1 MPSVP
6 GLMILGLLAE
16 RDWTAYELVKQL
28 TTRSIANVVW
38 NLSERTLYREP
49 AKLVAEGLATAVE
62 AGGRPTTYSITDQGR
77 TVLENARHQRNEFV
91 HQNEILATLYAVA
104 GESTDALLAR
114 LLDLREEFRRGITA
128 NGQAYRVVAAT
139 PPSMPNRAL
148 MSALLA
154 RLHTHMLLETERWI
168 TGAIAAVREVG
179 DDDRGAFA
187 LAEWARIADSIDAA
201 VATWDRE

>member
-1 MPSVP
+1 
-6 GLMILGLLAE
+6 MILGLLAE

-62 AGGRPTTYSITDQGR
+62 AGDRPTTYSITDRGR
-77 TVLENARHQRNEFV
+77 AVLEAARHQRNEFV

-104 GESTDALLAR
+104 GEPTDALMTR
-114 LLDLREEFRRGITA
+114 LLDLREEFRKGIAA
-128 NGQAYRVVAAT
+128 NGQAYRDVAST

-148 MSALLA
+148 LTALLA
-154 RLHTHMLLETERWI
+154 RLHTHMLLETEQWI
-168 TGAIAAVREVG
+168 GEAIEAVRDVG
-179 DDDRGAFA
+179 DGDRGAFA
-187 LAEWARIADSIDAA
+187 VAEWARIADAIEAA
-201 VATWDRE
+201 VETWDQE